1 MEIVQDFL
9 YGVPKP
15 PGKVRTEPLQVICV
29 GLPRSATES
38 LSIGLHKLGLNSY
51 HGWDI
56 LFEEDQGYP
65 QEWALLARRKF
76 RGAPDGDVHISRS
89 EFDALLGNAE
99 ALVDV
104 GASAFA
110 PQLLE
115 AYPDVKVILNT
126 RRDLNAWH
134 RSAIKALV
142 EDLEDKLYLQV
153 LRLMSADIFWS
164 WELFVK
170 TGFGGLFQSSS
181 VKQGVL
187 RNGKW
192 IYRDHCNMIRG
203 LVPKDRLLEW
213 SVEDGWEPL
222 CKVGLWICLSV
233 VLTLVSS
240 WINLSLTS
248 HSREL
253 MTLLPSRRGETSL
266 SGL

>member
-9 YGVPKP
+9 YGLPKP

-56 LFEEDQGYP
+56 VFEEDQGYL

-126 RRDLNAWH
+126 RRDLDAWH

-181 VKQGVL
+181 VKQGIL

-222 CKVGLWICLSV
+222 CKVGHLDLSV
-233 VLTLVSS
+233 G
-240 WINLSLTS
+240 
-248 HSREL
+248 R
-253 MTLLPSRRGETSL
+253 PDAC
-266 SGL
+266 